1 MVKSRASAAALLLL
15 IASVALATSC
25 GKDASDG
32 TAVSGRRAFA
42 GPSRV
47 GDAVCAECHADLHRT
62 YHDTVAKA
70 RSFDRIQ
77 DAPEVEDWEQDNV
90 LLHEATGFYYRM
102 EKRDGRYYQRRW
114 LEAADGTRTHEFE
127 REATH
132 VMGSGRHV
140 RTYVHYQEGG
150 EARQLPVSWH
160 AATSSWQMS
169 PGYEHAQHWGFRR
182 AIDHDCMFCHNA
194 YPSVPEGAASNSVY
208 AGALPSGIGCE
219 RCHGDGGLHAAVA
232 RDPASTRDEVVE
244 AIVNPGS
251 LTPKRAMDVC
261 MQCHREPTIDSGLP
275 RSVRRFSRDVFSYQ
289 PGQDLEDYTLSI
301 GPPPGSDV
309 EERFAI
315 ANYGYRLMQSAC
327 FEKSDGQLSCTTCH
341 DPHHTP
347 AAGDRVTLMR
357 QACLSCHGQE
367 DCGVEDG
374 DVAASGVDVGDCAK
388 CHMHKRRTIDVVHA
402 VKTDHE
408 IVRRPPEGDLLA
420 PRSES
425 REAYDGELAFF
436 LPETAPEGPEADLY
450 LGTAYLQ
457 AHHHVELGVEMI
469 QRALEE
475 GAPAHP
481 IPLRVLG
488 LAHRARG
495 EFDEAAAALTRAL
508 QEDPDDVEIMS
519 LLGSVELQRGRGND
533 ARRRLA
539 AALALDPD
547 HAFSLV
553 MLADVEAQ
561 AGNLAQAKQHLERVI
576 ATRPEHLKARRGLA
590 QLAMVMQDPVGA
602 RNHLRMFLS
611 ITPRDVTALVDLGY
625 IERTVRLWPS
635 AKVLADQAVALAP
648 ADLEVARFAV
658 TVYTTASDAAQR
670 DGARALELLQVLLA
684 APAPQPLEV
693 PVLAAAA
700 HAEVGDFAKAL
711 EYIDVAIERAGTEAD
726 EAVVAHFKERRA
738 RYEAGACWHEP
749 R

>member
-1 MVKSRASAAALLLL
+1 MVKSRTAAAALLLL
-15 IASVALATSC
+15 IALVALATSC

-32 TAVSGRRAFA
+32 AAVSGRRAFA

-62 YHDTVAKA
+62 YRDTVAMA
-70 RSFDRIQ
+70 RSFYPIAG
-77 DAPEVEDWEQDNV
+77 APEVEDWEQDNV
-90 LLHEATGFYYRM
+90 LYHEATGFHYRM
-102 EKRDGRYYQRRW
+102 EKRDGRFFQRRW
-114 LEAADGTRTHEFE
+114 REAADGTRSHEFE
-127 REATH
+127 REITH

-140 RTYVHYQEGG
+140 RTYVHYEENG
-150 EARQLPVSWH
+150 EARQLPVSWY
-160 AATSSWQMS
+160 AEKGAWQLS
-169 PGYEHAQHWGFRR
+169 PGYDHAEQWDFRR
-182 AIDHDCMFCHNA
+182 PIDHDCMFCHNA
-194 YPSVPEGAASNSVY
+194 YPEVPAGAVTDTVY
-208 AGALPSGIGCE
+208 AGALPSGIDCE
-219 RCHGDGGLHAAVA
+219 RCHGDGGRHVATA
-232 RDPASTRDEVVE
+232 RDPASTYDEVVE
-244 AIVNPGS
+244 SIVNPGS

-261 MQCHREPTIDSGLP
+261 LQCHLETAVNSGLP
-275 RSVRRFSRDVFSYQ
+275 HSVRRFSRDVFSFR
-289 PGQDLEDYTLSI
+289 PGEDLEDYVLPIDS
-301 GPPPGSDV
+301 PPGTDV
-309 EERFAI
+309 EERFEI
-315 ANYGYRLMQSAC
+315 AHHGYRLMQSTC
-327 FEKSDGQLSCTTCH
+327 FQESDGVMSCTTCH

-347 AAGDRVTLMR
+347 AAGDRVALMR
-357 QACLSCHGQE
+357 EACLSCHGQE
-367 DCGVEDG
+367 DCGVDHG
-374 DVAASGVDVGDCAK
+374 DAAASGVDVGDCAA
-388 CHMHKRRTIDVVHA
+388 CHMPKRRTIDVVHA
-402 VKTDHE
+402 VMTDHR
-408 IVRRPPEGDLLA
+408 IVRRPPAGDLTA
-420 PRSES
+420 PREES
-425 REAYDGELAFF
+425 RESYDGELTFF
-436 LPETAPEGPEADLY
+436 LPDTAPKGAEADLY

-457 AHHHVELGVEMI
+457 AHHHVDLGVEMI
-469 QRALEE
+469 ERALEE

-481 IPLRVLG
+481 TPLRVMG
-488 LAHRARG
+488 LAHRDRG

-539 AALALDPD
+539 AALAIDPD

-561 AGNLAQAKQHLERVI
+561 AGNLAQAKEHLERVI

-602 RNHLRMFLS
+602 RNHLRTFLS

-635 AKVLADQAVALAP
+635 AKVLADQAVELAP
-648 ADLEVARFAV
+648 KDVEVARFAV
-658 TVYTTASDAAQR
+658 TVYTTAPDAAQR

-726 EAVVAHFKERRA
+726 EAIVAHFKERRA